1 MNKILTTSLLMLMVT
16 FSGCATTR
24 GVVTLGDSKV
34 IKQTENLNKTAI
46 IKIVEDDRVF
56 EDKPKTPNIPS
67 LKGGLAAATEDDKA
81 KAIAR
86 KRNGYGKALGD
97 IMLREGTVASTV
109 QKRVESAL
117 NQSGY
122 RVLTAS
128 EQNNQKADLIVSVN
142 ITKFWSWVE
151 LGFWAAKLN
160 TEIETTILDEK
171 NSAKKIVVETKIT
184 KSVQAVT
191 GAMWIKNTNLALDD
205 YEAKLVTKL
214 KESN

>member
-1 MNKILTTSLLMLMVT
+1 MNKILMTSLVMLMVV

-24 GVVTLGDSKV
+24 GLVTLGDSKV
-34 IKQTENLNKTAI
+34 VNQPENLNKTAI

-67 LKGGLAAATEDDKA
+67 LKGGLAKATEDDKA

-86 KRNGYGKALGD
+86 KRNGYGQALGD

-109 QKRVESAL
+109 QKRVVSAL

-122 RVLTAS
+122 RVVPAS
-128 EQNNQKADLIVSVN
+128 AENNQKADLIISVKIN
-142 ITKFWSWVE
+142 KFWSWVE
-151 LGFWAAKLN
+151 LGFWSGKLN
-160 TEIETTILDEK
+160 TQIETTILNEK
-171 NSAKKIVVETKIT
+171 NPTKETIVETKLT
-184 KSVQAVT
+184 KSIQAAT
-191 GAMWIKNTNLALDD
+191 GSMWIKNTNLALDD